1 MNLRKKFALCL
12 AVLAAG
18 VMALSGCSGES
29 DLPQYSREIEKGE
42 KIAVMTVKDYG
53 TIKIRFFEK
62 EAPKAVENFIG
73 LAEKGYYD
81 GLIFHR
87 VINNFMIQSGD
98 PTGTGREGESIWGED
113 FGVEAN
119 DNLRHFRGALSMANT
134 GEPNS
139 NGSQFFIVQNPTV
152 TQEEF
157 DYYEYAGMEFP
168 DKVREKYLEEGGYP
182 SLDGNYSVFGQVFEG
197 MDIVDQI
204 AAVSTDGDDK
214 PMEDVVI
221 EKVEIIAYGES

>member
-1 MNLRKKFALCL
+1 MKLKKKLVLCL
-12 AVLAAG
+12 AAITAG
-18 VMALSGCSGES
+18 VLILGGCSGES
-29 DLPQYSREIEKGE
+29 GLPQYGREIEKGE

-81 GLIFHR
+81 GVTFHR
-87 VINNFMIQSGD
+87 VINDFMIQGGD
-98 PTGTGREGESIWGED
+98 PEGTGMGGESIWGEG

-119 DNLRHFRGALSMANT
+119 DNLRHFRGALSMAHSAQ
-134 GEPNS
+134 PNS

-152 TQEEF
+152 TEQEFE
-157 DYYEYAGMEFP
+157 YYESAGMEFP
-168 DKVREKYLEEGGYP
+168 DDVKEKYLEEGGYP
-182 SLDGNYSVFGQVFEG
+182 SLDGDYSVFGQVFEG
-197 MDIVDQI
+197 MDVVDRI
-204 AAVSTDGDDK
+204 AAVNTDGNDK

-221 EKVEIIAYGES
+221 ETVKIVEYEG